1 MSCVFCFYSFN
12 CFFCGLEILVIY
24 IYEKEKSLW
33 SWYKMFK
40 VIVCKRKWL
49 GVLIMG
55 FIGILLFEEK
65 KFEDDCLIIVVVVVV
80 SFCIFL

>member
-1 MSCVFCFYSFN
+1 M
-12 CFFCGLEILVIY
+12 
-24 IYEKEKSLW
+24 
-33 SWYKMFK
+33 SWYEMFK

-55 FIGILLFEEK
+55 FIEIVLFEEK